1 MCAYNIVFLFLIGC
15 GVGQWEQEKERER
28 KRELRGWLVG
38 WLDFWKGNYQHSATG
53 RDVIILFYE
62 RKKKGR
68 ESDLSGVFL
77 EHGYSGRYHIYSRE
91 MHMII
96 VIIQSFF
103 LKYVKPVKNKS

>member
-1 MCAYNIVFLFLIGC
+1 MCAYNIVRT
-15 GVGQWEQEKERER
+15 EKRERER
-28 KRELRGWLVG
+28 ESGKESSGVGWLVG

-77 EHGYSGRYHIYSRE
+77 EHGHSGRYHIYSRE
-91 MHMII
+91 LHMII
-96 VIIQSFF
+96 VII
-103 LKYVKPVKNKS
+103 